1 MNIPYVFKRCTKCG
15 EWLVASTYNF
25 NKMKNGKY
33 GLQPKCNTCRKEY
46 RNANKEKISLQN
58 KAYRENNK
66 EHLKKIA
73 KIYYEENKDKIS
85 ERGKKYREI
94 NKDKISERE
103 KKYREA
109 NKEKKLEYG
118 KTYYNLNK
126 ERIAKYQKEY
136 RKNNNNKVA
145 EYQKKYR
152 EANKERISE
161 YHKQYYEKNKEKLLI
176 SFKNYNE
183 LNKEK
188 IKIQRK
194 KRYKLNKEKILE
206 YHKQYYK
213 TPQGQTCQFNASS
226 RRRLR
231 EENQGNGITPEQWLE
246 CMKFFDFKCA
256 YSGKYIGGE
265 SEHRTIDHIYPI
277 SKGGEHE
284 IWNVVPMYDS
294 YNYSKHNKEFL
305 EWYNEQTFFSEE
317 RLQKIYEWQE
327 YAYNKWHK
335 NEIVK

>member
-1 MNIPYVFKRCTKCG
+1 M
-15 EWLVASTYNF
+15 
-25 NKMKNGKY
+25 
-33 GLQPKCNTCRKEY
+33 
-46 RNANKEKISLQN
+46 
-58 KAYRENNK
+58 
-66 EHLKKIA
+66 
-73 KIYYEENKDKIS
+73 
-85 ERGKKYREI
+85 
-94 NKDKISERE
+94 
-103 KKYREA
+103 
-109 NKEKKLEYG
+109 
-118 KTYYNLNK
+118 
-126 ERIAKYQKEY
+126 
-136 RKNNNNKVA
+136 
-145 EYQKKYR
+145 
-152 EANKERISE
+152 
-161 YHKQYYEKNKEKLLI
+161 LI

-335 NEIVK
+335 EEIIK